1 MLSPVAWAPAPLPSP
16 ECCTLTTSAFT
27 AIDQSARV
35 AVGRQEQSSSRRLA
49 VSQPGWDLRPGHS
62 ATAVKTT
69 TAAYA
74 HPWRVHRVPDV
85 LEGHVGR
92 PEGQPCTGLHRLRTS
107 AGQRCPRRGRGLQPG
122 HWRSTCSV
130 ITESMLDTAWYQT
143 STSGLSMLQT
153 PPPPGSCVS
162 TCTHGGLQPGGQ
174 CGHQTRRHAPP
185 KTNMACT
192 QSGIRLARSC
202 TCQGSTSSTGALR
215 CMRSML
221 CEANT

>member
-153 PPPPGSCVS
+153 PPPPWQLCQHLH
-162 TCTHGGLQPGGQ
+162 TWWPAA
-174 CGHQTRRHAPP
+174 RRPVWPP
-185 KTNMACT
+185 DTEACAT
-192 QSGIRLARSC
+192 KNKYGMHTEWHTSC
-202 TCQGSTSSTGALR
+202 TILHLSRQYKQHRSPALH
-215 CMRSML
+215 
-221 CEANT
+221 EVDAV